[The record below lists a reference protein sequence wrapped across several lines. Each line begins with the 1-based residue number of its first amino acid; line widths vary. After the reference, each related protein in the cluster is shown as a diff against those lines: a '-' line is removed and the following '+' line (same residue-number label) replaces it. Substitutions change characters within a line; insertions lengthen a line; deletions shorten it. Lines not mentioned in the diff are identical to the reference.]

1 MVLAARTERPRAY
14 KRLARILSKSNVNEG
29 IWAYVLLIPYLVNL
43 LLFTAGP
50 VIAALVLS
58 FTHYD
63 LLRPPIP
70 AGVENYTRAFGD
82 RDVQAAFRNTAYYVA
97 AYVPITMT
105 FALFIAIA
113 LNQKIRGIV
122 WYRAAFFIPV
132 VTSGVATAIMWQIVL
147 SKLGIANYLLG
158 LVGFRPV
165 DWWGYERAL
174 GSIVMMGVWGGLGVL
189 MMFWLSALQGIPV
202 HLYEAA
208 SIDGAGWWGK
218 FRHVTLPMLTP
229 MALFLMILGVI
240 GFIPGIRIDLRYHQR
255 WAGQCHSDVSPPHIP
270 GRFYLLLYGLCL
282 RIGILDVRNRVHRD
296 DDPVAPAALL
306 GLLRVGE
313 RLDGFDGI
321 PAGAQADSASAG
333 QHNLH
338 RADGGREDQTGCGH
352 ARAFDRGLLCPAFR
366 STTC

>member
-1 MVLAARTERPRAY
+1 MVLAARTERPGAY

-174 GSIVMMGVWGGLGVL
+174 GSIIMMGVWGGLGVL

-229 MALFLMILGVI
+229 MALFLMILGIIGSFQVFVSTYVI
-240 GFIPGIRIDLRYHQR
+240 TSGGPGNATLT
-255 WAGQCHSDVSPPHIP
+255 
-270 GRFYLLLYGLCL
+270 L
-282 RIGILDVRNRVHRD
+282 
-296 DDPVAPAALL
+296 ALL
-306 GLLRVGE
+306 IYQE
-313 RLDGFDGI
+313 GFTYFYMGY
-321 PAGAQADSASAG
+321 ASALAYLMFVIVFIVTMI
-333 QHNLH
+333 QWRLQ
-338 RADGGREDQTGCGH
+338 RYWVFYE
-352 ARAFDRGLLCPAFR
+352 
-366 STTC
+366 

>member
-1 MVLAARTERPRAY
+1 MALAARTERPRAY
-14 KRLARILSKSNVNEG
+14 KRLARILSKSSVNEG
-29 IWAYVLLIPYLVNL
+29 IWAYVLLVPYLVNL

-70 AGVENYTRAFGD
+70 AGFDNYARALGD

-97 AYVPITMT
+97 AYVPITMV

-147 SKLGIANYLLG
+147 SKFGIANYLLG
-158 LVGFRPV
+158 LVGFGPV

-174 GSIVMMGVWGGLGVL
+174 GSIIMMGVWGGLGVL

-218 FRHVTLPMLTP
+218 FRHVTVPMLTP

-240 GFIPGIRIDLRYHQR
+240 GSFQVFVSTFVITGGGPGNATLT
-255 WAGQCHSDVSPPHIP
+255 
-270 GRFYLLLYGLCL
+270 L
-282 RIGILDVRNRVHRD
+282 
-296 DDPVAPAALL
+296 ALL
-306 GLLRVGE
+306 IYQE
-313 RLDGFDGI
+313 GFTYFYMGY
-321 PAGAQADSASAG
+321 ASALAYMMFVIVFIVTMI
-333 QHNLH
+333 QWRLQ
-338 RADGGREDQTGCGH
+338 RYWVFYE
-352 ARAFDRGLLCPAFR
+352 
-366 STTC
+366 